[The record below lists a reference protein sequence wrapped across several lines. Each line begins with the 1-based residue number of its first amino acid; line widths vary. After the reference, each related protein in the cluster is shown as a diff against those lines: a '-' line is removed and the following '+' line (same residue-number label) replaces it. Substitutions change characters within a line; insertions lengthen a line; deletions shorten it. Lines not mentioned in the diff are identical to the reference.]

1 MPCDCI
7 CCGRE
12 MSDSYYRVDKIEK
25 YQSEID
31 KLYDQKP
38 IPKDKIRS
46 LKKLRDK
53 LVDGILF
60 MLETKEYWLRREL
73 LRDRNVPVEW
83 RDGSRFFGKENARAS
98 DDEADEMQDDEEA
111 GENEDDVLKY
121 IEYAEIIIMGM
132 AVVLSLL
139 KWC

>member
-1 MPCDCI
+1 MLCKE
-7 CCGRE
+7 CGFLWE
-12 MSDSYYRVDKIEK
+12 DLYKNVDKIEK
-25 YQSEID
+25 LQEEID
-31 KLYDQKP
+31 ELYDHKS

-46 LKKLRDK
+46 LEKLRDI
-53 LVDGILF
+53 LVDEIWQKTSRY
-60 MLETKEYWLRREL
+60 EWLREKL
-73 LRDRNVPVEW
+73 LKYGGLPIKWRTGDRIEHITY
-83 RDGSRFFGKENARAS
+83 ARAS

-121 IEYAEIIIMGM
+121 IEYAEIIMMGM

>member
-1 MPCDCI
+1 MPCEKCKCDI
-7 CCGRE
+7 P
-12 MSDSYYRVDKIEK
+12 DYHDYVNKIEK

-53 LVDGILF
+53 LVDEILF

-73 LRDRNVPVEW
+73 LRDANVPIEW
-83 RDGSRFFGKENARAS
+83 RDGSRFFGGENARAS

-121 IEYAEIIIMGM
+121 IEYAEIILMGM